1 MVRVTCSVASRKRR
15 KKLQKLAKGYF
26 GDRKNHVR
34 VTKDAVLRAMS
45 YNTIHRKQKK
55 RDFRSLWI
63 MRLAAATKIHGVSYS
78 KFICGLKRSGSLLNR
93 KVLAEMAVKDPQG
106 FASVV
111 QISQKGLAA

>member
-1 MVRVTCSVASRKRR
+1 MVRVTSAVASRKRR
-15 KKLQKLAKGYF
+15 KKLRKQAKGYF

-34 VTKDAVLRAMS
+34 VTKDAVLKSMS

-63 MRLAAATKIHGVSYS
+63 VRLAAAAKIHGISYS
-78 KFICGLKRSGSLLNR
+78 KFICGLKRSGCTLNR
-93 KVLAEMAVKDPQG
+93 KLLAEMAVKDPQG

-111 QISQKGLAA
+111 KHSQKALAA